1 VPKRKAKP
9 KSKGG
14 KAKGGGRTN
23 MAKKAVKLQVLLTSY
38 EFASADADALDFDW
52 QVGGSGM
59 RVV

>member
-52 QVGGSGM
+52 QVM